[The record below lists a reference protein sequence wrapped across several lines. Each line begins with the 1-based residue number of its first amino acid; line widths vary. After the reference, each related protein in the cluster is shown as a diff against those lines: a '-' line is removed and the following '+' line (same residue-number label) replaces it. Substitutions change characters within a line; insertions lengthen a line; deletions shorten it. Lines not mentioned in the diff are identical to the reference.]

1 MLDVSVGTSF
11 LMLRCILSFEYTAV
25 CLAVHLYMDIWVIS
39 RCVVVSP
46 LVLRNTHQSWKLSG
60 ISVENPRCHQSSSN
74 LVELRLQ
81 TLSSCQWGS
90 AEISFLLFL
99 PTIISIWAPWSF
111 ATCMCISA
119 LSQEFEAGYT
129 DIWATLSVAHSVLGF
144 VISRFSGPVVHVL
157 TL

>member
-1 MLDVSVGTSF
+1 MFKKFIMLDVSVGTSF

-99 PTIISIWAPWSF
+99 PTIISIWATLEFCHLYVHFSCQPRIWGGLYRY
-111 ATCMCISA
+111 
-119 LSQEFEAGYT
+119 LSYPFCGSLCFG
-129 DIWATLSVAHSVLGF
+129 IRNF
-144 VISRFSGPVVHVL
+144 
-157 TL
+157 